1 LWDWGLNTRAVAST
15 MAKTAMSPEEQLE
28 DLQRRFTLLEG
39 ERKATYETAKLN
51 IQQNKEIIKQMKEE
65 NKMLRQQIAQLRNEK
80 PQSVDKQL
88 DEKMNEVQILQ
99 RRYDSIKA
107 ENNKKRT
114 NLEDLDG
121 KLCEL
126 KTDAALPTTEAS
138 PQMRQIRVLENR
150 LDKAMIKYN
159 EAQSIR
165 KTYEQIVKRLKEE
178 RIGFDNQLA
187 AIERTLKAKERDY
200 EELLLLSHDAY
211 HAKEMAQAELHRFE
225 QGVMEERNQRDKEVQ
240 EKKVLVQQRVEM
252 NQRLEQRERM
262 LKKQQDLDRAGERQ
276 IKEMN
281 VTTDTTSGVT
291 NDFALEERQKIGDY
305 EEAFHRIK
313 EATGVSDVNEV
324 IQKFLTQEDTHK
336 NLTSL
341 TRENQSRIDQLM
353 EERRKLRLQV
363 EELKFSSGGNVGR
376 RQVIDDFETHLTEA
390 TEKFERNR
398 GKYERMAKML
408 INMKAGIGHLA
419 EKLTIINLEG
429 GEAPIEMSDE
439 TVEEV
444 LQQCELKLNK
454 LMSRTREIDDPDA
467 RGKVSTIEDERYEEK
482 LLAKSSSDVRVKLTD
497 QDQDADDDD
506 DDFEEEMDEDVWNR
520 KHVKYNSEQI
530 MEKQQTKNRKK
541 AKGKKADH

>member
-1 LWDWGLNTRAVAST
+1 

-28 DLQRRFTLLEG
+28 DLTRRFTLLEG

-51 IQQNKEIIKQMKEE
+51 IQQNKEIITQMKEE
-65 NKMLRQQIAQLRNEK
+65 SKMLRTQIATLRNEK
-80 PQSVDKQL
+80 PQSIDKQL
-88 DEKMNEVQILQ
+88 EQKMNEVQTLQ
-99 RRYDSIKA
+99 RRYDALKA
-107 ENNKKRT
+107 ENSKKT
-114 NLEDLDG
+114 NNLQDLDG
-121 KLCEL
+121 KLNEL
-126 KTDAALPTTEAS
+126 ATDAALPNTEAS
-138 PQMRQIRVLENR
+138 AEMRQIRVLENR

-165 KTYEQIVKRLKEE
+165 KTYEGIFKRLKEE
-178 RIGFDNQLA
+178 RIGFDNQLT

-240 EKKVLVQQRVEM
+240 EKKALVQQRVEM

-262 LKKQQDLDRAGERQ
+262 LKKQQDADKQGERAV
-276 IKEMN
+276 KE
-281 VTTDTTSGVT
+281 TSPT
-291 NDFALEERQKIGDY
+291 ADPNSSIMNDFAAEDKLKIADY

-313 EATGVSDVNEV
+313 EATGVADVNEV

-336 NLTSL
+336 NLASL
-341 TRENQSRIDQLM
+341 TKNNQSRIDQFLG
-353 EERRKLRLQV
+353 ERLDLRKKV

-376 RQVIDDFETHLTEA
+376 RQVIDDFESHLAEA
-390 TEKFERNR
+390 SEKFDRNR

-408 INMKAGIGHLA
+408 TNMKAGIGHLA
-419 EKLTIINLEG
+419 EKLTLISLEG

-444 LQQCELKLNK
+444 LQQCELKLSK
-454 LMSRTREIDDPDA
+454 LVSRTRDLDDPDG
-467 RGKVSTIEDERYEEK
+467 RGRGTKIDDDRYEEK
-482 LLAKSSSDVRVKLTD
+482 LLAKSSEDVRVKLTD
-497 QDQDADDDD
+497 QEQDADDDD

-530 MEKQQTKNRKK
+530 MEKQVTKNRKK
-541 AKGKKADH
+541 AKGKKKDAAH